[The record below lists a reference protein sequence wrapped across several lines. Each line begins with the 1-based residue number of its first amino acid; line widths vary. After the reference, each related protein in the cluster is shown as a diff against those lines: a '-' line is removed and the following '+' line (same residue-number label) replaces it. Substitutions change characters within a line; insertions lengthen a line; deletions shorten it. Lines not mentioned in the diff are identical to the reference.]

1 MGWRFRHSFKVI
13 PGVKLNLSKTGLSC
27 SIGGA
32 PFTMNVGPRGVY
44 GTASLP
50 GTGISYRQK
59 FGGGPETH
67 EPNAPVFPPSASPH
81 LLPTVPS
88 PAPIPSPL
96 SIPATTMPV
105 REIHSASTELLTSES
120 LKELKRVIQSA
131 YEEHQDISSQLA
143 TGREEKERASR
154 RFHSWEN
161 GFLFKKLFKAKFAQ
175 RRADSETANAKV
187 AELEEQLRLTTIATH
202 VEIATEQAEPYFKMR
217 DDFALLSESVAVWDI
232 KSYRATDRFHE
243 RTTAET
249 RVDRQRVAFS
259 LGSCDLIQWE
269 QKVPHIQNAKGGDLF
284 LYPGFIV
291 YRAAKEAFSV
301 IDFHDV
307 RSNAALVKFQEEEA
321 VPKDS
326 KVVGQTWAKANKDGS
341 RDKRFANNYQ
351 IPVVLYASLSL
362 KSETG
367 LWEEFQFSNPER
379 LQLFLQDWAKF
390 VASFGAGQQGAF
402 QTHRLQ

>member
-13 PGVKLNLSKTGLSC
+13 PGVRLNLSKSGLSC

-32 PFTMNVGPRGVY
+32 PFTMNLGPRGVY

-59 FGGGPETH
+59 FGDGLETH
-67 EPNAPVFPPSASPH
+67 EPNAPVFPPSATPHSSPA
-81 LLPTVPS
+81 LPS
-88 PAPIPSPL
+88 PVPVPSPL
-96 SIPATTMPV
+96 SIPASTMPV
-105 REIHSASTELLTSES
+105 QEIHSASTELLTSES
-120 LKELKRVIQSA
+120 LKELKRVIQTA
-131 YEEHQDISSQLA
+131 YDEHKDISSQLETA
-143 TGREEKERASR
+143 QREKERASR
-154 RFHSWEN
+154 RFLSWEN
-161 GFLFKKLFKAKFAQ
+161 GFLLKKLFKAKFAQ

-202 VEIATEQAEPYFKMR
+202 VEIAPEQAEPYFKMR
-217 DDFALLSESVAVWDI
+217 DDFALLSESAAVWDI

-269 QKVPHIQNAKGGDLF
+269 QKVPRIQNAKGGDLF

-307 RSNAALVKFQEEEA
+307 KSNAALVKFQEEEG

-326 KVVGQTWAKANKDGS
+326 KVVGQTWAKANKDGN

-362 KSETG
+362 KSDTG

-390 VASFGAGQQGAF
+390 VASFGAGRQGGAQTLRQQ
-402 QTHRLQ
+402 